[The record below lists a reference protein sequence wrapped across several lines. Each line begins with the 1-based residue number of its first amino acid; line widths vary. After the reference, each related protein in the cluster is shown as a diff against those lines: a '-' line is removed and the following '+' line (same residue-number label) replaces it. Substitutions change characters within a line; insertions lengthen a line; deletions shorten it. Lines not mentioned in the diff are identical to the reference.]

1 MPMTLFYIFASDCPH
16 RTAGFFIWKN
26 GRRFDIWKS
35 IGYGCFFMGSRFHG
49 FFEVMVDWTH
59 TSIGIK
65 RDAFLHVCWDA
76 ADGAEPNTFEV
87 FCRWMPL
94 AFFLGSSFWNQ
105 SFYETWNTMADRK
118 VNSGRCQETFCQG
131 TLLNDCQTGCCFNL
145 DIFHLSR
152 DDGPWLFFRS
162 REVEGNEKTSN
173 APGRSVQ
180 LAQYLFNSMSMVALF
195 KFLLCSLLEAGPW
208 ALPYFTVTLVTIP
221 FPDMIMVQRC
231 VNVNF
236 SLGPIGKTK

>member
-16 RTAGFFIWKN
+16 RTAGFFIEKN

-145 DIFHLSR
+145 DIFHLSQ
-152 DDGPWLFFRS
+152 DDGPDYFF
-162 REVEGNEKTSN
+162 V
-173 APGRSVQ
+173 PGR
-180 LAQYLFNSMSMVALF
+180 LKEMKKPAMHPVARSSWRSTF
-195 KFLLCSLLEAGPW
+195 STRCPW
-208 ALPYFTVTLVTIP
+208 WLSS
-221 FPDMIMVQRC
+221 
-231 VNVNF
+231 NF
-236 SLGPIGKTK
+236 SFARFWRRAPELYRTLPLHLLQSRFQIWSWCKDVWTSTFRWDL